1 MHSIKKRVA
10 VYLPALREGAGPER
24 RPIFDFGCGR
34 GELLELLRD
43 EGLPASGVDSNRA
56 AVDKCRAQGLDAS
69 AGDAFEALSKIP
81 DQSLGGLTAI
91 HVVEHLP
98 LALLFKLLD
107 EALRV
112 LRPGGVAIYE
122 TPNPQ
127 NVLVGACN
135 FYVDP
140 THRNPIHP
148 QTLQYL
154 TEARGM
160 VRVETLMLHPY
171 PEEKRLPEDSALAR
185 TFNDYF
191 YGPQDFAVI
200 GRRP

>member
-1 MHSIKKRVA
+1 
-10 VYLPALREGAGPER
+10 
-24 RPIFDFGCGR
+24 
-34 GELLELLRD
+34 LLELLRD

-56 AVDKCRAQGLDAS
+56 AVEQCTSRKLDVS
-69 AGDAFEALSKIP
+69 AGDAFEALHKIS
-81 DQSLGGLTAI
+81 DGTLGALTAI

-112 LRPGGVAIYE
+112 LRPAGVAIFE

-127 NVLVGACN
+127 NLLVGACN

-154 TEARGM
+154 VEARGM

-171 PEEKRLPEDSALAR
+171 PPEKRLPEDSPLAR

-191 YGPQDFAVI
+191 YGPQDFAVV